1 MTAEEEVD
9 DDELIPDFRTLNLNT
24 ENAHFFMD
32 QANGTTYYSFIDF
45 VALDSVVEIKPRLL

>member
-1 MTAEEEVD
+1 MDQPERVNMTAEEEVD

-32 QANGTTYYSFIDF
+32 QANGTTY
-45 VALDSVVEIKPRLL
+45 